1 MADDNIFL
9 EEKFLQA
16 LKVIFLILFCI
27 TTFMNAFI
35 YILKQKRSDL
45 LDVTFINVSMNRE
58 TNYFKNILA
67 LKASSNSIS

>member
-1 MADDNIFL
+1 
-9 EEKFLQA
+9 
-16 LKVIFLILFCI
+16 
-27 TTFMNAFI
+27 MNAFI

-58 TNYFKNILA
+58 TNYFKNLLA